1 MAVNPLCAAPCHGIT
16 RFLSL
21 LSTPRT
27 YTQPHVSFCLL
38 IERSPNDVKMKNWR
52 SLERKI
58 GNIIAEYMY
67 ESLST
72 EIYKSIV
79 QNFPY
84 TANNTTC
91 FMF

>member
-1 MAVNPLCAAPCHGIT
+1 MAVNPLCGAPCHGIT

-67 ESLST
+67 KSLST

-91 FMF
+91 FTF